1 MLTLAS
7 ARVTDADAVRKA
19 IREFDEIGEAQFLE
33 KYGFGR
39 TRYVIDYQGKP
50 YPGKAILAVAYGIQ
64 YPSEG
69 PLARSDLNGGN
80 AESNRVLKRLG
91 FSIVDTREALLEQP
105 SDGPRTWLEKCDTDR
120 DDRITGPHRLGEALW
135 SPKLRADGADLYHA
149 MRNVQPGDWVLH
161 LTNKRAIVGRSRVA
175 RAAEDF
181 VDPPTGTPWSSV
193 PCQRVQLSG
202 YEPLDPPLP
211 REAFLDTEPFSTE
224 LVALKDME
232 LTGVFYERGL
242 NLRQGAYLTPV
253 PDALYGVLARSY
265 EAIASKPL
273 IPGRPVPEGTGL
285 MGVSPQDP
293 ELAEL
298 VELAERTNL
307 KTTQLKEFLDTL
319 RQKKQIILFGSPG
332 TGKTFIADALARF
345 LTGNPIDPEDGLLN
359 DRFQLVQFH
368 QSFGY
373 EDFIQGIRPTTADG
387 SGQLTYE
394 VRNGILMHL
403 AEKAEE
409 DPDPSHNYVLVI
421 DEINR
426 GNLSRI
432 FGELLLLLEYR
443 GDSKLVHLPY
453 SEPDKTFSLPPNLFF
468 IGTMNTADRSLS
480 QIDYALRRRFRFER
494 LRAVNE
500 SGDSAP
506 VLEQFLKRQ
515 EELSPTEQKQVVSLF
530 LKLNK
535 LVISKLGPDFE
546 IGHSYFMESSKSLI
560 TEEGRNRLWRTAITP
575 LLEEYFYANKDRD
588 KTIREFLPGSL
599 LSPTP
604 AATENPSL
612 DGSAVGDD

>member
-1 MLTLAS
+1 MAS
-7 ARVTDADAVRKA
+7 ARVTDAEAVREA

-39 TRYVIDYQGKP
+39 TRYVIDYQGKR
-50 YPGKAILAVAYGIQ
+50 YPGKAILAVAYGLQ
-64 YPSEG
+64 YPSDG
-69 PLARSDLNGGN
+69 PLAHTDLNGGN

-91 FSIVDTREALLEQP
+91 FSIVDTREALLEQS
-105 SDGPRTWLEKCDTDR
+105 SDGPRIWLEKCETDR
-120 DDRITGPHRLGEALW
+120 DDRRAGPHRLGEALW

-149 MRNVQPGDWVLH
+149 MREVQPGDWVLH

-175 RAAEDF
+175 GAAENF
-181 VDPPTGTPWSSV
+181 TDPPKGTPWSSV
-193 PCQRVQLSG
+193 PCQRV
-202 YEPLDPPLP
+202 PLRDYQPLEPPLP
-211 REAFLDTEPFSTE
+211 RGAFLDTEPFRTE

-253 PDALYGVLARSY
+253 PDALFGVLARSY
-265 EAIASKPL
+265 EAVAGKPL
-273 IPGRPVPEGTGL
+273 IPGRTVPAGPRLLGT
-285 MGVSPQDP
+285 SPQDP

-298 VELAERTNL
+298 AELSERTNL
-307 KTTQLKEFLDTL
+307 GSKQLKEILDTL
-319 RQKKQIILFGSPG
+319 LQKQQVILFGSPG

-345 LTGNPIDPEDGLLN
+345 LTENPIDPEDGLLN
-359 DRFQLVQFH
+359 DRYQLVQFH

-394 VRNGILMHL
+394 VRNGTLMDL

-409 DPDPSHNYVLVI
+409 DPDPSHRYVLVI

-443 GDSKLVHLPY
+443 GDSKRVHLPY
-453 SEPDKTFSLPPNLFF
+453 SEPDKTFSLPANLFF

-494 LRAVNE
+494 LRAVSE

-506 VLEQFLKRQ
+506 VLEQFLARQ
-515 EELSPTEQKQVVSLF
+515 GELSAAEQRQVVNLF
-530 LKLNK
+530 LRLNQ

-546 IGHSYFMESSKSLI
+546 IGHSYFMESSKSLV
-560 TEEGRNRLWRTAITP
+560 TGEGRNRLWRTAITP

-588 KTIREFLPGSL
+588 KIIRDFLPDSL
-599 LSPTP
+599 LSGTLAGADNQTP
-604 AATENPSL
+604 DQPAR
-612 DGSAVGDD
+612 GDD